1 VNLNDDQIAHLENE
15 VDQGKKAQHAYNGY
29 FQKYYE
35 DKCSELYARFLS
47 SETNEEAENI
57 RGVLTAINEINENL
71 LQTIETGNLAKKQLT
86 GGGK

>member
-1 VNLNDDQIAHLENE
+1 VNLNDDQIAHLEHE
-15 VDQGKKAQHAYNGY
+15 ADQGKKAQHAYNGY

-47 SETNEEAENI
+47 SETNEEASNI

-71 LQTIETGNLAKKQLT
+71 LQTIETGNLAKKQL
-86 GGGK
+86 GN